1 MQYKWQ
7 IIISIQVNL
16 CIFFALSAF
25 SQSAQL
31 INSGNNVKFPTEET
45 MILVAARIAA
55 TYHAD
60 PATVEA
66 FVRAA
71 VKMESRIGIAAPV
84 VIAIA
89 INESGFNSF
98 LFQNSGNPFGIKAS
112 SPWSGDTFAKWHDDT
127 ITKFRVY
134 HSPEEAI
141 LDFGQFVNS
150 RSWYADALACPS
162 TDYTCIVDGLKKTDT
177 QLGYSM
183 NMNWDEVVLG
193 IIGKVG
199 LEVLSK

>member
-7 IIISIQVNL
+7 IIISIQVSFVLFMATNL
-16 CIFFALSAF
+16 F
-25 SQSAQL
+25 SQAAEPIHPVMNTRGPS
-31 INSGNNVKFPTEET
+31 NET
-45 MILVAARIAA
+45 IILVAARISS

-98 LFQNSGNPFGIKAS
+98 LFENSGNPFGIKAS

-134 HSPEEAI
+134 HSSEEAI

-162 TDYTCIVDGLKKTDT
+162 TDYTCIVNGLKKTDT

-183 NMNWDEVVLG
+183 NVNWDEVVLG